1 MRYRNY
7 RLLFIG
13 QCISLIGTWMQQI
26 AVGWLIYRFTNSV
39 FLLGL
44 VGFVGMLP
52 TFLVAPFAGVFPTGG
67 IA

>member
-1 MRYRNY
+1 
-7 RLLFIG
+7 
-13 QCISLIGTWMQQI
+13 MQQI